1 METWK
6 VFLMNRNTAK
16 SDWFTC
22 PIQIEEVKEVLE
34 IEHEN
39 DFELVSAV
47 FPFEIDKW
55 CSIEEINRYCEYLKE
70 LPNWILEDMKLFKKY
85 LDLDGTVEWYTS
97 NKIKLYQ
104 GYYDLEDVKKEF
116 GLTERSDYFLS
127 KLGIVELKDFF

>member
-1 METWK
+1 
-6 VFLMNRNTAK
+6 
-16 SDWFTC
+16 
-22 PIQIEEVKEVLE
+22 
-34 IEHEN
+34 
-39 DFELVSAV
+39 
-47 FPFEIDKW
+47 
-55 CSIEEINRYCEYLKE
+55 
-70 LPNWILEDMKLFKKY
+70 MKLFKKY